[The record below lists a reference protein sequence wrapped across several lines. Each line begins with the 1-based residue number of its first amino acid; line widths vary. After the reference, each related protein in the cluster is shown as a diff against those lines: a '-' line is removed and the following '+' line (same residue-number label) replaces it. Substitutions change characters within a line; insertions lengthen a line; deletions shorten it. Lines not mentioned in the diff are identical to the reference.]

1 VKYLFETR
9 AKMAENPE
17 TFAER
22 DPFLFTLLTKPN
34 IKESELIV
42 LITELY
48 QGGIDAV
55 SQL

>member
-1 VKYLFETR
+1 MKYLCETR

-17 TFAER
+17 AFAER
-22 DPFLFTLLTKPN
+22 DPFLFTLLNKPN
-34 IKESELIV
+34 IKESELLV

-55 SQL
+55 SPL